1 MFKSFNLIWAKIET
15 GYGSDPTPTYNTNG
29 ILTGPITIESAYKKL
44 DRMNAKAFFGTR
56 PSINIGESIKVSFET
71 ELKGSGVA
79 GTIPEIGVLFQGC
92 GMAHTDGVSNN
103 VFKPDDD
110 IDAMGITIYAQQAD
124 HKYIVTGCRGTW
136 SLEMK
141 AGEYPKIKWEFTGLY
156 ADPTD
161 NAIPTNT
168 AYNATVPATVKSAT
182 FDLGSFDTEAVIE
195 NFKLVYGNEI
205 AKRPSVNAATGYLAH
220 FIKDRKIT
228 IQIDPEAVA
237 LSVWNPL
244 ANMQANTESTLS
256 IVVGSAAGNIC
267 TFSFPKVIVDSAKYA
282 DRENIL
288 TWDGT
293 LLACPSTGEDDVTI
307 TWT

>member
-15 GYGSDPTPTYNTNG
+15 VYGTDPTPAYATNG
-29 ILTGPITIESAYKKL
+29 ILTGPITIESTYKKL
-44 DRMNAKAFFGTR
+44 DRLNVKAFLGTR
-56 PSINIGESIKVSFET
+56 PSINIGESVKVSFET
-71 ELKGSGVA
+71 ELKGSGAA

-92 GMAHTDGVSNN
+92 GMAHTDGASDN

-124 HKYIVTGCRGTW
+124 HKYVVTGCRGTW

-168 AYNATVPATVKSAT
+168 VYNATVPPTVKSAT
-182 FDLGSFDTEAVIE
+182 FLLGAFGGVIE

-205 AKRPSVNAATGYLAH
+205 VKRPSANAATGYLAH

-228 IQIDPEAVA
+228 VQIDPEAPA
-237 LSVWNPL
+237 LSAFNPL
-244 ANMQANTESTLS
+244 ALMQASTPS
-256 IVVGSAAGNIC
+256 TMGIHVGATAGNIC
-267 TFSFPKVIVDSAKYA
+267 TFAFPKVVIDSAKYA

-288 TWDGT
+288 TWDGS
-293 LLACPSTGEDDVTI
+293 LLVCPSVGEDDVTI
-307 TWT
+307 TFT